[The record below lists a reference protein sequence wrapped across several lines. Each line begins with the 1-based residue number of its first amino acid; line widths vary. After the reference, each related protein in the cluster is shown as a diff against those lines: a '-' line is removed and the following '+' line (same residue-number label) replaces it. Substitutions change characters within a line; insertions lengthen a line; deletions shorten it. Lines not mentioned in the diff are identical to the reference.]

1 VAPTPDSAAASAE
14 AAAARVE
21 QASDSFDRAL
31 GLEEKGDLAAALLE
45 YERAFQLLPNYDVL
59 YNIGSV
65 NLELARL
72 APARRAFEQYL
83 KLGGPSISSE
93 QAAAVR
99 HTIEEL
105 KQRTATLSLALNVA
119 PSEVSIDSMP
129 LETLDFSGVVLDAG
143 EHVIRVQKP
152 GFVPLEKSVSL
163 ARGDRLQ
170 LIVQLLPLEAAAV
183 RSQPEGAPIP
193 VPLLA
198 EQSPFRALPPEPQR
212 LWIPWTITGV
222 LAAGWA
228 TTAALAIQAQGD
240 REVIE
245 QRNASDERIRD
256 ARRVH
261 VALAVVSD
269 VLLVSTLA
277 AAGVSSYLTWWPSVS
292 LPDAQASSGALPGA
306 AQRGSPGLWSANVSG
321 TF

>member
-1 VAPTPDSAAASAE
+1 VK
-14 AAAARVE
+14 

-45 YERAFQLLPNYDVL
+45 YERAFRLLPNYDVL

-65 NLELARL
+65 NLELQRL

-83 KLGGPSISSE
+83 KLGGPSIPSDR
-93 QAAAVR
+93 AAAVR
-99 HTIEEL
+99 HTVGQL

-129 LETLDFSGVVLDAG
+129 LEALDFSGVVLDAG

-163 ARGDRLQ
+163 AHGDRLQ
-170 LIVQLLPLEAAAV
+170 LIVQLLPLHSAGV
-183 RSQPEGAPIP
+183 RSQLEGAPFP
-193 VPLLA
+193 DPLSTVQ
-198 EQSPFRALPPEPQR
+198 EPFRPLPPEPPR
-212 LWIPWTITGV
+212 LWVPWTITGV

-228 TTAALAIQAQGD
+228 TTAALAIQAQAD
-240 REVIE
+240 RQIIE
-245 QRNASDERIRD
+245 QRNATDDRIRD
-256 ARRVH
+256 ARRLH
-261 VALAVVSD
+261 VTLAVVSD

-292 LPDAQASSGALPGA
+292 APEPRAIGGGPPAARTGGAD
-306 AQRGSPGLWSANVSG
+306 QRGSPGVWSAGLSG
-321 TF
+321 RF